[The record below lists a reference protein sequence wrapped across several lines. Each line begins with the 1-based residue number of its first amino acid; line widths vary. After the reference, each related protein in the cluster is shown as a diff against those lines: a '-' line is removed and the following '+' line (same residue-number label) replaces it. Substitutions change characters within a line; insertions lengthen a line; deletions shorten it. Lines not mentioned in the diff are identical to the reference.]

1 MNITDISKHTAQ
13 LMETMVS
20 KYSTIAAVLPIA
32 KTSCCLTIREI
43 EHSEIAI

>member
-20 KYSTIAAVLPIA
+20 KYSIAAVLPIA